1 MPMKMDKSKKSAII
15 QDSEL
20 DIIKKI
26 RIGDQYA
33 FRDLFKKHYSSLVKS
48 ARRYVGNTQIAED
61 IVEDVF
67 LNIWKKRTQLNI
79 NTSVKAYLFS
89 MVRNHALNHVKRKK
103 LEETDSFYLN
113 ITIPSNVSADQQVT
127 INELT
132 EHIQKAIAELPERT
146 RCVFTMHRYDN
157 LKYSEIAEVLKIAEG
172 TVETHMVR
180 ALKFLRK
187 RLAFLLST
195 LILLNKI

>member
-1 MPMKMDKSKKSAII
+1 MDERKKSAI
-15 QDSEL
+15 QDNGL

-33 FRDLFKKHYSSLVKS
+33 FRDLFKNYYSLLVKS
-48 ARRYVGNTQIAED
+48 AHRYVGDIQIAED
-61 IVEDVF
+61 IVEDIF
-67 LNIWKKRTQLNI
+67 LNIWEKRAQLNI
-79 NTSVKAYLFS
+79 SISVKAYLFS

-103 LEETDSFYLN
+103 LETADTFYLD
-113 ITIPSNVSADQQVT
+113 IIIPNNVSADQQVN

-187 RLAFLLST
+187 RLAFLLPI
-195 LILLNKI
+195 LILFHKI